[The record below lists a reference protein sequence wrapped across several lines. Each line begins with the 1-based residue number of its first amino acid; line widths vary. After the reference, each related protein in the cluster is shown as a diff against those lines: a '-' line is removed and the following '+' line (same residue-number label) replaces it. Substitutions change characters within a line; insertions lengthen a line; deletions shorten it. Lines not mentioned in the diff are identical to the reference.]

1 MSVTFIPEKTRISV
15 ARYQKMVATGVLN
28 KMDRIE
34 LIDGEMIDMAP
45 IGTKH
50 VAITTRLNKLFVLG
64 SGDTAIVSPGGPVKL
79 GDFSEPQP
87 DLLVLRP
94 RSDDYAEQIPDPA
107 DVLLLI
113 EVSDTTLAYDQGK
126 KLALYARY
134 GISEYWIVDVEA
146 RCVHVHLE
154 PSGNTYAQIRT
165 VMIPDAL
172 SAQALPTI
180 EVGLTALFA

>member
-1 MSVTFIPEKTRISV
+1 MSLTFIPEKTRISV
-15 ARYQKMVATGVLN
+15 ALYQKMVATGVLT

-45 IGTKH
+45 MGTKH

-94 RSDDYAEQIPDPA
+94 RSDD
-107 DVLLLI
+107 
-113 EVSDTTLAYDQGK
+113 
-126 KLALYARY
+126 
-134 GISEYWIVDVEA
+134 
-146 RCVHVHLE
+146 
-154 PSGNTYAQIRT
+154 
-165 VMIPDAL
+165 
-172 SAQALPTI
+172 
-180 EVGLTALFA
+180 

>member
-15 ARYQKMVATGVLN
+15 ARYQKMVATGVLT

-50 VAITTRLNKLFVLG
+50 VAIATRLNKLFVLG